1 MLKTRILPAT
11 FLVALNLLAPTAL
24 AARPPQYSSF
34 SLSPPSV
41 RRSNGGR
48 SPHRLLSLRGG
59 GDVNVAATDGP
70 VKLDLELTPAKVGAY
85 VGAAAL
91 AAFTIAIVKKVPRS
105 GGHAPQ
111 FVAELCANLGVSE
124 LGATGLFHLAYFAHC
139 FLVIAIMP
147 SRLKEIIFG
156 PGGVILL
163 GTVFPLVESIKAA
176 ARSREDSAATSQ
188 AWLMYWVMHG
198 IFSFASHDMA
208 KVIKRFGPRGG
219 KHWFEFQFYSE
230 CLFFGARPSFKC
242 LVHSRCNSTYLLART
257 SSPQWFFGSFCPSP
271 TVPRSSMR
279 WLRNHT

>member
-48 SPHRLLSLRGG
+48 SPYRRHRQDRLLSLRGG

-91 AAFTIAIVKKVPRS
+91 AAFTIAIVKKIPRS

-111 FVAELCANLGVSE
+111 FVAQSCV
-124 LGATGLFHLAYFAHC
+124 
-139 FLVIAIMP
+139 
-147 SRLKEIIFG
+147 
-156 PGGVILL
+156 
-163 GTVFPLVESIKAA
+163 
-176 ARSREDSAATSQ
+176 
-188 AWLMYWVMHG
+188 
-198 IFSFASHDMA
+198 
-208 KVIKRFGPRGG
+208 
-219 KHWFEFQFYSE
+219 
-230 CLFFGARPSFKC
+230 
-242 LVHSRCNSTYLLART
+242 
-257 SSPQWFFGSFCPSP
+257 P
-271 TVPRSSMR
+271 T
-279 WLRNHT
+279 LE

>member
-1 MLKTRILPAT
+1 MLKTRVRPAT

-24 AARPPQYSSF
+24 AVRPPRHSSF

-48 SPHRLLSLRGG
+48 FLHRRHRQEDRLGLLSLRGG
-59 GDVNVAATDGP
+59 GDVNVAVTDGP

-91 AAFTIAIVKKVPRS
+91 AALTIVLVKKIPRS
-105 GGHAPQ
+105 GGHAPK

-124 LGATGLFHLAYFAHC
+124 LGATGLFHLTYFAHC

-147 SRLKEIIFG
+147 SRLKEIVFG

-230 CLFFGARPSFKC
+230 CLFFGARPSFKF
-242 LVHSRCNSTYLLART
+242 LVHHNSTYLHTPFRHSGSLAHFALHRR
-257 SSPQWFFGSFCPSP
+257 F
-271 TVPRSSMR
+271 RDN
-279 WLRNHT
+279 L